1 MFFPGRMSTIE
12 RPRAAWLARVLL
24 GFLGAAMVLAQAK
37 GAHAAEPPARV
48 EGSSAP
54 PTVQVAKPRSPPSCP
69 RAGMPYLP
77 ARALFERAEGPRQAE
92 AIEAVRAFRDRQ
104 LFLEHE
110 REVMGPAPPP
120 VPRVPAFER
129 ALPGFSLV
137 LGRGSSVV
145 TRSSG
150 GHESTAARLVSAEAG
165 LGVRLPWGRDFR
177 GFVDRHRDLFGIRA
191 DRRVRVV
198 EDENANVRLVYPNGA
213 LSDGSA
219 YFRVIREGEGT
230 CKLTDTPAGHEIRS
244 DFDVDE
250 PYLSAPPA
258 FSAEEALRRFQD
270 IAPYVSTEAEPPVRL
285 VVAPSRIGTARLVW
299 RIRYHYECL
308 LWFAHVGGD
317 VRTVHFDADMDAFSG
332 SLL

>member
-48 EGSSAP
+48 EASQDA
-54 PTVQVAKPRSPPSCP
+54 PTVQVAKPKSPPSCP
-69 RAGMPYLP
+69 RMGMPDLP

-92 AIEAVRAFRDRQ
+92 AIVAVSEFRDRQ

-110 REVMGPAPPP
+110 REVIARARSPI
-120 VPRVPAFER
+120 PRHPAFER
-129 ALPGFSLV
+129 ALPGFKLELEPLSPAAT
-137 LGRGSSVV
+137 RG
-145 TRSSG
+145 SG
-150 GHESTAARLVSAEAG
+150 GHERTGARVVSASGPIDAPA
-165 LGVRLPWGRDFR
+165 PWGRDFR

-191 DRRVRVV
+191 DRRVRVMQPWV
-198 EDENANVRLVYPNGA
+198 GRIHLEYPNGA
-213 LSDGSA
+213 VSDGWISGSES
-219 YFRVIREGEGT
+219 YGMG
-230 CKLTDTPAGHEIRS
+230 CLMSYDTPTGYEIHN
-244 DFDVDE
+244 DLPLDE

-270 IAPYVSTEAEPPVRL
+270 IAPYVSTDSEPPVRL
-285 VVAPSRIGTARLVW
+285 FITTNRAGASRLVW

-317 VRTVHFDADMDAFSG
+317 VTTVHFDADMDAFSG